1 MDSEEPPTRHFLGCI
16 GDKPEQRWR
25 HNFGLDQLGAIEARF
40 VRDHWGIRHPAWDQ
54 DIHRHPGALKVLR
67 LDSAQRFERRLGRS
81 VRWRGQPWRI
91 ISGTTAFVSA
101 SGAVVWTATKRCH

>member
-1 MDSEEPPTRHFLGCI
+1 MNAKKAPAGDFPSGI
-16 GDKPEQRWR
+16 GDKPQEGR
-25 HNFGLDQLGAIEARF
+25 HHNLGLDQLGAIEARF

-91 ISGTTAFVSA
+91 ISSTTVFVSA
-101 SGAVVWTATKRCH
+101 KGAVVCTATKRRH